1 MATTLSSTIHAQL
14 GWTWRDRAGSFL
26 IADSNQFLFKRDLP
40 DGFAANQADAV
51 WRAVD
56 CSLGAGQSMLL
67 CLGALE
73 QPIFGDTITIPMTRI
88 KAILIVNKNA
98 AGDGYLVVGAAGIDE
113 WAAPFGMIG
122 DTLKVMPSSPLLLAN
137 VRDGW
142 EVEFGSEMLK
152 IEAAGGAVLFDVA
165 ILGTT
170 HAGAS
175 GSSSG
180 ESSSIG

>member
-14 GWTWRDRAGSFL
+14 GWTWRDRSGGFL
-26 IADSNQFLFKRDLP
+26 IADSNQLLFKRDLP

-56 CSLGAGQSMLL
+56 QSLSAGQSMLL

-88 KAILIVNKNA
+88 KAILVVNKNT
-98 AGDGYLVVGAAGIDE
+98 AGDGYLVVGAAEIDQ
-113 WAAPFGMIG
+113 WAAPFGMTG
-122 DTLKVMPSSPLLLAN
+122 DTVKVMPSSPLLLAN

-152 IEAAGGAVLFDVA
+152 IEAAGADVLFDIA

-170 HAGAS
+170 QAGAS
-175 GSSSG
+175 GSSGG
-180 ESSSIG
+180 ESSSSG